1 MATKCSSFRQ
11 KNPGKS
17 GTDKCTVNI
26 MRIYL
31 YILLFCLGLI
41 SCSGNGNYSPKPR
54 GYFRIEFPE
63 KSYRQFQSDAPFTF
77 EYPLYAEMYP
87 DSSKESRKN
96 WYNLTFPDFNARLH
110 ISYYNFSNQK
120 ELEQL
125 TEDSRKLAFKHT
137 IKATGIDEAII
148 RNQKKKVYGIYYT
161 IEGNT
166 ASVLQF
172 YLTDSTKH
180 YLRGALY
187 FNEKPKFDSVQP
199 VAHFIK
205 QDLDKMITTFKWK

>member
-1 MATKCSSFRQ
+1 MKYC
-11 KNPGKS
+11 
-17 GTDKCTVNI
+17 I
-26 MRIYL
+26 
-31 YILLFCLGLI
+31 YILLFCLGLA

-77 EYPLYAEMYP
+77 EYPLYAAMYP

-96 WYNLTFPDFNARLH
+96 WYNLTFPNFNARLH
-110 ISYYNFSNQK
+110 ISYYDFSNQK

-137 IKATGIDEAII
+137 VKATGIDEALI
-148 RNQKKKVYGIYYT
+148 RNKDKKVYGIYYT

-166 ASVLQF
+166 ASLLQF
-172 YLTDSTKH
+172 YLTDSIKH

-199 VAHFIK
+199 VADFIK